1 MDRRW
6 YVKCLGHPVTVAL
19 SIWQLPLPP
28 VLDRAAGL
36 LVPNSLLLR
45 GARFISLFEQTRQ
58 QIERH
63 NEQRMEA
70 EAVANYLA
78 HAKLAE
84 QFELPELKMELEEI
98 AADEAGR
105 GRELR
110 RLLKGLG

>member
-6 YVKCLGHPVTVAL
+6 YVNCLGHLVTVVL
-19 SIWQLPLPP
+19 PIWQLPLPP

-45 GARFISLFEQTRQ
+45 GAPFISLFEQTRQ
-58 QIERH
+58 QTGRH

-70 EAVANYLA
+70 EDVANYMA
-78 HAKLAE
+78 HEKLAE
-84 QFELPELKMELEEI
+84 QLELPELKMKLTEI

-105 GRELR
+105 GRDLR
-110 RLLKGLG
+110 RLLKGL